1 MPTGSIKDVLELF
14 VPENKLNSVRAEAEM
29 LPSVEITKVSSRAD
43 AVLRFSHHLAVR
55 RVEALPGML
64 LEGALFL

>member
-1 MPTGSIKDVLELF
+1 MPPGSIKDVLELF

-29 LPSVEITKVSSRAD
+29 LPSVEITKVSSCAD
-43 AVLRFSHHLAVR
+43 AVLRFSHYLAVR